1 MTETPR
7 LLNAVRIM
15 ITVFILIVMSYGL
28 ILLVDS
34 MTSIFAV
41 LGATLMLTYILMTPV
56 DWLQQRLEKWV
67 NPISQKFF
75 KRPAKL
81 RAVTILLV
89 YVGMIVFFVIV
100 GIKTTP
106 VLTDQVQDFSND
118 LPRYGRRLQHRLN
131 NLPIAP
137 VIPSVEAIDETV
149 NKMMP
154 APPKTNKTKVFRL
167 KDLAANTVE
176 SVIKF
181 GTQTLATVIYGF
193 TALVM
198 VFYLL
203 MDGQRLKQGFVDLLP
218 VGLQRKADHYLDA
231 IHGVFR
237 YFIKSQI
244 ILSIV
249 VGAYLLV
256 LLTILNVKYAIFL
269 SIVFAVASIVP
280 VIGPWFGFIPLLIV
294 TLLGNQP
301 LNLIWVLVFTT
312 AYYLLKEYWL
322 FPRLFKNQFEI
333 HPVIIIITFLAGV
346 QLAGPAGI
354 LLAFP
359 LACFLCGTY
368 QYLIEQQAEGG

>member
-7 LLNAVRIM
+7 LMNAVRIM
-15 ITVFILIVMSYGL
+15 ITVFILIVMTYGL

-41 LGATLMLTYILMTPV
+41 LGATLMLTYILITPV
-56 DWLQQRLEKWV
+56 DWLQHRLEKWI
-67 NPISQKFF
+67 NPLSQKFF

-89 YVGMIVFFVIV
+89 YVGMIVFIVIV

-131 NLPIAP
+131 NLPIVP

-149 NKMMP
+149 NNMMP
-154 APPKTNKTKVFRL
+154 ASPKTNKTKVFRL

-203 MDGQRLKQGFVDLLP
+203 MDGERLKQGFVDLLP
-218 VGLQRKADHYLDA
+218 VGLQPKADHYLDA

-280 VIGPWFGFIPLLIV
+280 VIGPWFGFTPLLIV

-301 LNLIWVLVFTT
+301 LNLIWVLVFTA

-359 LACFLCGTY
+359 LACFMCGTY